1 MILIIFGT
9 LIYEEIV
16 IVNKYGLNLNVK
28 RGIIE
33 RSEEE
38 MKTVLFEVKETF
50 EELDEIDNND
60 EDVSIIM

>member
-1 MILIIFGT
+1 
-9 LIYEEIV
+9 
-16 IVNKYGLNLNVK
+16 
-28 RGIIE
+28 
-33 RSEEE
+33 